1 MSYDIFISH
10 SSQSSDTAMAIVEKL
25 EKEGVNCWV
34 APRDLDPG
42 GDWAEGIINGIEE
55 CPLFLL
61 VLCDHAN
68 ESPQVL
74 REVERAVSKNKPVI
88 PLLTTKLDLSKSL
101 EYFVSSHHW
110 LEFSTPPSTQNLK
123 DLARI
128 ICKKLEKKLPD
139 EDSSTDEPLVSKSPL
154 YKNGTLLSLLLAVVL
169 IGGFVA
175 YTRLPTPEP
184 PVQVTRTT
192 PPATAETHPAGHDE
206 TAATADKPATVAADN
221 DQSETTGSVADS
233 KAAAQPAPT
242 PAKNDWQKI
251 EDLVAEAEFSIPITT
266 NKRQL
271 VIGDDVEISCT
282 PPRSGYLTIFA
293 HTLDTDKVTM
303 LFPNAAHTNNF
314 VKEGTT
320 VQIPGTDDKF
330 SIVADEDTGKTLLI
344 SFLHPDAGWSQDLLL
359 LQAETRQPFLELD
372 THVVTRGLSVTIEKG
387 EQWLGVGR
395 WELQVVDE

>member
-10 SSQSSDTAMAIVEKL
+10 SSQSSDTALAIVEKL
-25 EKEGVNCWV
+25 EKEGVKCWV

-42 GDWAEGIINGIEE
+42 GDWAEGIINGIED

-88 PLLTTKLDLSKSL
+88 PLLTTKLTLSKSL

-128 ICKKLEKKLPD
+128 ICKKLDKKAPVD
-139 EDSSTDEPLVSKSPL
+139 DGSVDQAPVKKSPL

-175 YTRLPTPEP
+175 YTQLPTPQPPEP
-184 PVQVTRTT
+184 VAS
-192 PPATAETHPAGHDE
+192 PAVDHPTGHDE
-206 TAATADKPATVAADN
+206 TATAATTGTETKAAD
-221 DQSETTGSVADS
+221 ETAETAET
-233 KAAAQPAPT
+233 AANAPTDEQPDQPAVSRT
-242 PAKNDWQKI
+242 KDDWQKI
-251 EDLVAEAEFSIPITT
+251 EDLVGEAEFSIPIST
-266 NKRQL
+266 NKKQL
-271 VIGDDVEISCT
+271 AIGDDVEISCT

-293 HTLDTDKVTM
+293 HTLDTNKVTM

-314 VKEGTT
+314 VEEGTT
-320 VQIPGTDDKF
+320 VQIPGPDDKF
-330 SIVADEDTGKTLLI
+330 SIIADEDTGKTLLI

-395 WELQVVDE
+395 WELQVVE